1 MIDWN
6 VIELK
11 ADLNATDLLGPL
23 GVVPAFRTRPHVAQ
37 FGRGGALLA
46 AVVQWHTLAISIHTQ
61 YGARALPETAVS
73 GALHTK

>member
-1 MIDWN
+1 MMLHHDDRL
-6 VIELK
+6 EC
-11 ADLNATDLLGPL
+11 DATDLLGPL

-46 AVVQWHTLAISIHTQ
+46 AVVQWYTLAISIHTQ